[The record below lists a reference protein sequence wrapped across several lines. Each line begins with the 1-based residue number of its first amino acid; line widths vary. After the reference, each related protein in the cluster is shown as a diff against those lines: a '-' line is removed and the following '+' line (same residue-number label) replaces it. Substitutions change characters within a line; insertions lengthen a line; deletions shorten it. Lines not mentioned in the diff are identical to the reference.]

1 MISFKQFIKEST
13 YSSPGEILNKRQMKA
28 VANHPD
34 YQTYVHSY
42 DHKIYARPQRRDDS
56 KSDIRNVVL
65 ANAAQKHT
73 MTVAVT
79 KGGKILNHEIH
90 MKDGDVWRLI
100 KHSSVDKTSD

>member
-1 MISFKQFIKEST
+1 MLSFKQFIKEST

-42 DHKIYARPQRRDDS
+42 DHKIYARPHRRDDS

-90 MKDGDVWRLI
+90 KKDGDEWRLI
-100 KHSSVDKTSD
+100 KHSSVDKTSN

>member
-1 MISFKQFIKEST
+1 MLSFKQFINEST

-28 VANHPD
+28 VGNHPD

-42 DHKIYARPQRRDDS
+42 DHQIYARPHKRDNS
-56 KSDIRNVVL
+56 KSDVRNIVL

-90 MKDGDVWRLI
+90 KKDGNEWRLI
-100 KHSSVDKTSD
+100 KHSSVDSKSK